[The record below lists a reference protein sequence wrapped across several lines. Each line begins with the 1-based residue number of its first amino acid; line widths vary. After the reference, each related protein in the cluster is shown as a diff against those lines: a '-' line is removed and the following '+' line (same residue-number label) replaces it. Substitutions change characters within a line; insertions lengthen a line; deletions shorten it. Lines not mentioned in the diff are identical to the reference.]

1 MWKFKVLI
9 QFILSKI
16 PFGEKLNYLL
26 QKIYGSHNV
35 NKSRARVPG
44 LVEAMAHIDKFRPLM
59 GAKAVHSY
67 DHIPHLR
74 FVEVQK
80 LVSTI
85 EGEILPISR
94 ISGIPMSLIERRLSR
109 LKSYNSLGELLSA
122 AKIFYCAPGDGADTK
137 LKDSSVDIVISHAVL
152 EHVPVAVVKALT
164 LEAK

>member
-26 QKIYGSHNV
+26 QKIYGSHNA

-44 LVEAMAHIDKFRPLM
+44 LVEAMLHIDKFRPLYGATVVEIGTGWEAICPVLLYLM

-74 FVEVQK
+74 FASYRSLLAPLRMK
-80 LVSTI
+80 LDQSH
-85 EGEILPISR
+85 
-94 ISGIPMSLIERRLSR
+94 
-109 LKSYNSLGELLSA
+109 
-122 AKIFYCAPGDGADTK
+122 IFQEFRYH
-137 LKDSSVDIVISHAVL
+137 S
-152 EHVPVAVVKALT
+152 
-164 LEAK
+164 